1 MSEFLKSFQASAELS
16 ETEAADQWAGFSRD
30 LSDRERAETED
41 GGAESGAQMGRMFLA
56 MHSAT
61 EVAQ

>member
-1 MSEFLKSFQASAELS
+1 MSEFLKSFHAAAELV
-16 ETEAADQWAGFSRD
+16 ENEADDQWAGFSRD
-30 LSDRERAETED
+30 LSDRERAEIED
-41 GGAESGAQMGRMFLA
+41 GGAESGAEMGRMFLA